1 MTPREQKILFAVGIC
16 FFIAAV
22 FYTLNYSETTMFGQ
36 FSEQFTPVNWDEVA
50 SRNIVKNSIPVTI
63 IDRQNGDCL
72 VSAHYFDSITDHRF
86 FVKGDDLGRKLQY
99 DNGTETLVLP
109 CDDLEGEKS
118 RLNIWYAT
126 EEAKKHS
133 MKYEYFITPW
143 NETDSEK

>member
-1 MTPREQKILFAVGIC
+1 MTPREQKILFIVGIG

-63 IDRQNGDCL
+63 IDKQNGDCVVTARYL
-72 VSAHYFDSITDHRF
+72 DSIIDHGY
-86 FVKGDDLGRKLQY
+86 FVKGAEMGRKLQY
-99 DNGTETLVLP
+99 DREAETLVLP

-126 EEAKKHS
+126 EQAKNHAT
-133 MKYEYFITPW
+133 KYDYFITPW
-143 NETDSEK
+143 NETESEK

>member
-1 MTPREQKILFAVGIC
+1 MTPREQKILFAVGVGI
-16 FFIAAV
+16 FIFAL
-22 FYTLNYSETTMFGQ
+22 FYTLNNSETTMFGQ
-36 FSEQFTPVNWDEVA
+36 FSEQFTPVNWDEVTP
-50 SRNIVKNSIPVTI
+50 RNIVKNSIPVTI
-63 IDRQNGDCL
+63 IDRQNGNC
-72 VSAHYFDSITDHRF
+72 VVTARYFDSIVDHRY
-86 FVKGDDLGRKLQY
+86 FVKRDELSRKLQY

-143 NETDSEK
+143 NETDSGK

>member
-1 MTPREQKILFAVGIC
+1 MTPREQKILFIVGIG

-50 SRNIVKNSIPVTI
+50 SRNIVKNSIPVTV
-63 IDRQNGDCL
+63 IDKQNGDC
-72 VSAHYFDSITDHRF
+72 VVTARYFDSIIDHGY
-86 FVKGDDLGRKLQY
+86 FVKGDELGRKLQY
-99 DNGTETLVLP
+99 DRVAETLVLP

-126 EEAKKHS
+126 EEAKKHPT
-133 MKYEYFITPW
+133 KYEYFKTPW
-143 NETDSEK
+143 NETESEK